1 MLEQTTSGAFT
12 DLWTLG
18 VILYEMAC
26 GVTPFQAS
34 NDQAMFNKIL
44 ARDFSYP
51 EQISDPNLRSL
62 IDSLLQLNPKDRL
75 GMKGHHELRDHPFF
89 EGIDFLMLKK

>member
-26 GVTPFQAS
+26 GVTPFQANS
-34 NDQAMFNKIL
+34 DQAMFNKIL
-44 ARDFSYP
+44 ARDFVFP
-51 EQISDPNLRSL
+51 ESISDPNLRSL
-62 IDSLLQLNPKDRL
+62 IDALLQVDPKERL
-75 GMKGHHELRDHPFF
+75 GMRGH
-89 EGIDFLMLKK
+89 